1 MCYSTYNLVTQTWI
15 KVKYN
20 DNSIREISLKQLFT
34 DAAKIAASVNDTPQQ
49 DIAILRLLLAIML
62 TVYQR
67 NDIHG
72 KSYQLDRKSD
82 GLKHTWID
90 LYRTSD
96 FNQVIAYL
104 DKHQDEFD
112 FFSKTKP
119 FMQVTADDYNAFI
132 KAKFKPITSKTKE
145 GNVVNSL
152 INRTINQSNNSLSTF
167 AHTPILDK
175 QSLSLT
181 EFIRWVITYQ
191 YFAGT
196 SDKVQFKAEN
206 GWNYGILYA
215 MTPIYF
221 KDINLA
227 KTLVLNLTL
236 IPRSGN
242 VNEPKPI
249 WEQDMHEYLTKLLN
263 DPHRIP
269 DNLPELF
276 TMPSRMFYVVQ
287 NEKQL
292 QALVAKL
299 PNLAIT
305 DNALWNLET
314 MSPFKLNKKA
324 NCYKPIKI
332 EEKEIDDDLWQ
343 NLGLLFTKNSNSP
356 KVTQP
361 YSLTFLQNL
370 YNDDYLDDL
379 PSFSICATGM
389 IDDGNGNSM
398 MPVFF
403 YHDSLDFD
411 SNIVL
416 SANSMYRNRL
426 LTDVEVI
433 KDAAKN
439 LIIFA
444 SHFNESLVKKIRI
457 DFYSQVNLIFRAWLK
472 NLTIDCD
479 LDNVE
484 MQLFHQI
491 YQITK
496 HILNEAVQSQINLNR
511 LETNKKGYNLFTTR
525 NICLHNIGKELKI
538 NG

>member
-1 MCYSTYNLVTQTWI
+1 MCYSTYNLVTQSWL

-20 DNSIREISLKQLFT
+20 DNSIKEISLKQLFT
-34 DAAKIAASVNDTPQQ
+34 DAARIETLANDTPQQ

-72 KSYQLDRKSD
+72 KSYRLDRKSD
-82 GLKHTWID
+82 ELKHTWVD
-90 LYRTSD
+90 LYKTSD

-119 FMQVTADDYNAFI
+119 FMQVIANDYNTFI
-132 KAKFKPITSKTKE
+132 KTKFKPIAGKTKE
-145 GNVVNSL
+145 GNLVNSL
-152 INRTINQSNNSLSTF
+152 INRTINQSKSSLITF
-167 AHTPILDK
+167 AHTSILDK

-196 SDKVQFKAEN
+196 SDKVQFKAEK
-206 GWNYGILYA
+206 GWNYGTLYA

-249 WEQDMHEYLTKLLN
+249 WEQDMHEYLTKLLD

-276 TMPSRMFYVVQ
+276 TMPSRMLYVVQ

-299 PNLAIT
+299 PSLAIT
-305 DNALWNLET
+305 DNALWNLEA

-324 NCYKPIKI
+324 SCYQSIRI
-332 EEKEIDDDLWQ
+332 EKKEIDDDLWQ

-356 KVTQP
+356 KITQP
-361 YSLTFLQNL
+361 YSLTFLQDL

-379 PSFSICATGM
+379 PNFSICAAGM
-389 IDDGNGNSM
+389 VDDGNENSM
-398 MPVFF
+398 MPIYF
-403 YHDSLDFD
+403 YCDSLDFD

-416 SANSMYRNRL
+416 SANSMYRDRL

-433 KDAAKN
+433 KDVGKN

-444 SHFNESLVKKIRI
+444 NHFNESLVKKIKI
-457 DFYSQVNLIFRAWLK
+457 DFYSQIDLIFRAWLE
-472 NLTIDCD
+472 NLTVDCD

-491 YQITK
+491 YQIAK
-496 HILNEAVQSQINLNR
+496 HILNKAVQSQINLNR

>member
-1 MCYSTYNLVTQTWI
+1 MGYSTYNLVTQSWL

-20 DNSIREISLKQLFT
+20 DNSIKEISLKQLFA
-34 DAAKIAASVNDTPQQ
+34 DATKIAGLANDTPQQ
-49 DIAILRLLLAIML
+49 DIAILRLLLATML

-82 GLKHTWID
+82 ELRHTWVD
-90 LYRTSD
+90 LYRTND
-96 FNQVIAYL
+96 FSQVIAYL

-112 FFSKTKP
+112 FFSKNKP

-175 QSLSLT
+175 QNLSLT
-181 EFIRWVITYQ
+181 EFIRWAITYQ

-206 GWNYGILYA
+206 GWNYGTLYA
-215 MTPIYF
+215 MMPIYF

-249 WEQDMHEYLTKLLN
+249 WEQDMHGYLTKLLN

-276 TMPSRMFYVVQ
+276 TMPSRMLYVVR

-299 PNLAIT
+299 PSLAIT

-356 KVTQP
+356 KITQP

-379 PSFSICATGM
+379 PNFSICVTGM
-389 IDDGNGNSM
+389 VDDGNGNSM
-398 MPVFF
+398 MPIYF
-403 YHDSLDFD
+403 YCDSLDFN

-416 SANSMYRNRL
+416 SANSMYRDRL

-433 KDAAKN
+433 KDVAKD

-444 SHFNESLVKKIRI
+444 NHLNESLVKKIKI
-457 DFYSQVNLIFRAWLK
+457 SMV
-472 NLTIDCD
+472 
-479 LDNVE
+479 
-484 MQLFHQI
+484 QI
-491 YQITK
+491 IEK
-496 HILNEAVQSQINLNR
+496 V
-511 LETNKKGYNLFTTR
+511 
-525 NICLHNIGKELKI
+525 
-538 NG
+538 

>member
-1 MCYSTYNLVTQTWI
+1 MCYSTYNLVTHTWL

-20 DNSIREISLKQLFT
+20 DNSIKEISLKRLFT
-34 DAAKIAASVNDTPQQ
+34 DATKIAALANDTPQQ

-82 GLKHTWID
+82 ELKHTWVD

-96 FNQVIAYL
+96 FSQVIAYL

-119 FMQVTADDYNAFI
+119 FMQVIANDYNTFI
-132 KAKFKPITSKTKE
+132 KTKFKPIAGKTKE
-145 GNVVNSL
+145 GNLVNSL
-152 INRTINQSNNSLSTF
+152 INRTINQSKSSLITF
-167 AHTPILDK
+167 AHTSILDK

-196 SDKVQFKAEN
+196 SDKVQFKAKD
-206 GWNYGILYA
+206 GWNCGTLYS
-215 MTPIYF
+215 MIPIYF

-249 WEQDMHEYLTKLLN
+249 WEQDMHEYLTKLLD

-299 PNLAIT
+299 PSLAIT

-314 MSPFKLNKKA
+314 MSPFRLNKKA

-332 EEKEIDDDLWQ
+332 EKKEIDDDLWQ

-356 KVTQP
+356 KITQP

-379 PSFSICATGM
+379 PSFLICTTGM
-389 IDDGNGNSM
+389 VDDGKGSSM
-398 MPVFF
+398 MPIYF
-403 YHDSLDFD
+403 YCDSLGFD

-416 SANSMYRNRL
+416 STNSMYRDRL

-433 KDAAKN
+433 KDVGKN

-444 SHFNESLVKKIRI
+444 NHFNESLVKKIRI
-457 DFYSQVNLIFRAWLK
+457 DFYGQVDLIFRAWLK
-472 NLTIDCD
+472 NSTIDCD

-491 YQITK
+491 YQIAK
-496 HILNEAVQSQINLNR
+496 HILNEAIQSQINFNR

>member
-1 MCYSTYNLVTQTWI
+1 MCYSTYSLVTQPWL
-15 KVKYN
+15 KAKYN
-20 DNSIREISLKQLFT
+20 DSSIKEISLKQLFT
-34 DAAKIAASVNDTPQQ
+34 DAAKIATLANDTPQQ

-82 GLKHTWID
+82 ELKRTWVD
-90 LYRTSD
+90 LYKTSD

-104 DKHQDEFD
+104 DKRQNEFD

-181 EFIRWVITYQ
+181 EFIRWAITYQ

-206 GWNYGILYA
+206 GWNYGTLYG

-236 IPRSGN
+236 TPRSGN
-242 VNEPKPI
+242 INEPKPI
-249 WEQDMHEYLTKLLN
+249 WEQDMHEYLTKLLD

-276 TMPSRMFYVVQ
+276 TIPSRMLYVVQ

-299 PNLAIT
+299 PNLAVN

-356 KVTQP
+356 EITQP

-379 PSFSICATGM
+379 PSFLMCTAGM
-389 IDDGNGNSM
+389 VDDGNGNSM

-403 YHDSLDFD
+403 YCDSLDFD

-416 SANSMYRNRL
+416 STNSMYRDRL

-433 KDAAKN
+433 KDVAKN
-439 LIIFA
+439 LVIFA
-444 SHFNESLVKKIRI
+444 NHFNESLVKKIKI
-457 DFYSQVNLIFRAWLK
+457 DFYSQVDLVFRAWLK

-491 YQITK
+491 YQIAK
-496 HILNEAVQSQINLNR
+496 YILSKAVQSQINLNR
-511 LETNKKGYNLFTTR
+511 LETNKKGYNLFTAR
-525 NICLHNIGKELKI
+525 NICLHNIGRELKI

>member
-1 MCYSTYNLVTQTWI
+1 MCYSTYNLVTQPWLKIRCDDSSI
-15 KVKYN
+15 K
-20 DNSIREISLKQLFT
+20 EISLKQLFT
-34 DAAKIAASVNDTPQQ
+34 DATKIAALANDTPQQ

-72 KSYQLDRKSD
+72 KSYRLDRKSD
-82 GLKHTWID
+82 ELKHTWVD
-90 LYRTSD
+90 LYKTSD
-96 FNQVIAYL
+96 FSQAIAYL
-104 DKHQDEFD
+104 NKHQDEFD

-119 FMQVTADDYNAFI
+119 FMQVTADDYNTFI
-132 KAKFKPITSKTKE
+132 KAKFKPIAGKTKE

-181 EFIRWVITYQ
+181 EFIRWAITYQ

-196 SDKVQFKAEN
+196 SDKVQFKAKD
-206 GWNYGILYA
+206 GWNYGTLYA

-249 WEQDMHEYLTKLLN
+249 WEQDMHEYLTKLLD

-276 TMPSRMFYVVQ
+276 TIPSRMLYVVQ

-299 PNLAIT
+299 PSLTIN

-332 EEKEIDDDLWQ
+332 KEKEIDDDLWQ

-356 KVTQP
+356 EITQP

-379 PSFSICATGM
+379 PSFLMCTAGM
-389 IDDGNGNSM
+389 VDDGNGNSM

-403 YHDSLDFD
+403 YCDSLDFD

-416 SANSMYRNRL
+416 STNSMYRDRL

-433 KDAAKN
+433 KDVAKD

-444 SHFNESLVKKIRI
+444 NHFNESLVKKMKI
-457 DFYSQVNLIFRAWLK
+457 DFYSQVDLVFRAWLE

-484 MQLFHQI
+484 MHLFHQI
-491 YQITK
+491 HQIAK
-496 HILNEAVQSQINLNR
+496 HILNKTVQSQINLNR
-511 LETNKKGYNLFTTR
+511 LQTNKKGYNLFTAK
-525 NICLHNIGKELKI
+525 NVCLRTIRRKLKI

>member
-1 MCYSTYNLVTQTWI
+1 MCYSTYNLVTHTWL

-20 DNSIREISLKQLFT
+20 DSSIKEISLKQLFT
-34 DAAKIAASVNDTPQQ
+34 DATKIVALANDTPQQ

-72 KSYQLDRKSD
+72 KSYRPDRKSD
-82 GLKHTWID
+82 ELKYTWID

-119 FMQVTADDYNAFI
+119 FMQVTADDYNTFI

-152 INRTINQSNNSLSTF
+152 INRTINQSKSSLITF

-181 EFIRWVITYQ
+181 EFIRWAITYQ

-196 SDKVQFKAEN
+196 SDKVQFKAKD
-206 GWNYGILYA
+206 GWNCGTLYA

-221 KDINLA
+221 KNINLA

-236 IPRSGN
+236 TPRSGN

-249 WEQDMHEYLTKLLN
+249 WEQDMHEYLTKLLD

-276 TMPSRMFYVVQ
+276 TIPSRMLYVIQ

-292 QALVAKL
+292 QALVAKM
-299 PNLAIT
+299 PSLAIN

-332 EEKEIDDDLWQ
+332 ERIEIDDDLWQ

-356 KVTQP
+356 KITQP

-370 YNDDYLDDL
+370 YNDDYLDNL
-379 PSFSICATGM
+379 PIFSMCTAGM
-389 IDDGNGNSM
+389 VDDGNVSSM
-398 MPVFF
+398 MPIYF
-403 YHDSLDFD
+403 YCDSLDFD

-416 SANSMYRNRL
+416 SANSIYRDRL

-433 KDAAKN
+433 KNVAKD
-439 LIIFA
+439 LIMFA
-444 SHFNESLVKKIRI
+444 NHLNESLVKKIKI
-457 DFYSQVNLIFRAWLK
+457 DFYSQVDLIFRAWLK

-484 MQLFHQI
+484 MQLFHQVH
-491 YQITK
+491 QIAK
-496 HILNEAVQSQINLNR
+496 HILNKSVQSQINLNR
-511 LETNKKGYNLFTTR
+511 LETNKKGYNLFIARNACLR
-525 NICLHNIGKELKI
+525 NIGRKLKI

>member
-1 MCYSTYNLVTQTWI
+1 MGYSTYNLVTQSWL

-20 DNSIREISLKQLFT
+20 DNSIKEISLKQLFA
-34 DAAKIAASVNDTPQQ
+34 DATKIAGLANDTPQQ
-49 DIAILRLLLAIML
+49 DIAILRLLLATML

-82 GLKHTWID
+82 ELRHTWVD
-90 LYRTSD
+90 LYRTND
-96 FNQVIAYL
+96 FSQVIAYL
-104 DKHQDEFD
+104 NKHQDEFD

-119 FMQVTADDYNAFI
+119 FMQVTADDYNTFI

-152 INRTINQSNNSLSTF
+152 INRTISQSKSSLITF

-181 EFIRWVITYQ
+181 EFIRWTITYQ

-196 SDKVQFKAEN
+196 SDKVQFKAEK
-206 GWNYGILYA
+206 GWNYGTLYA

-221 KDINLA
+221 KNINLA

-249 WEQDMHEYLTKLLN
+249 WEQDMHEYLTKLLD

-299 PNLAIT
+299 PSLAIT

-314 MSPFKLNKKA
+314 MAPFKLNKKA

-332 EEKEIDDDLWQ
+332 EEKEINDDLWQ

-356 KVTQP
+356 KITQP

-379 PSFSICATGM
+379 PHFSMCATG
-389 IDDGNGNSM
+389 IVDDGKSNSM
-398 MPVFF
+398 MPIFF

-416 SANSMYRNRL
+416 STNSMYRDRL

-433 KDAAKN
+433 KDVTRD

-444 SHFNESLVKKIRI
+444 NYLNKSLVKKIKI
-457 DFYSQVNLIFRAWLK
+457 DFYSQVNLIFRAWLE
-472 NLTIDCD
+472 NLTVDCD

-491 YQITK
+491 YQIAK
-496 HILNEAVQSQINLNR
+496 HILNKAVQSQINLNR

>member
-1 MCYSTYNLVTQTWI
+1 MGYSTYNLVTQSWL

-20 DNSIREISLKQLFT
+20 DNSIKEISLKQLFA
-34 DAAKIAASVNDTPQQ
+34 DATKIAGLANDTPQQ
-49 DIAILRLLLAIML
+49 DIAILRLLLATML

-82 GLKHTWID
+82 ELRHTWVD
-90 LYRTSD
+90 LYRTND
-96 FNQVIAYL
+96 FSQVIAYL
-104 DKHQDEFD
+104 NKHQDEFD

-119 FMQVTADDYNAFI
+119 FMQVTADDYNTFI

-152 INRTINQSNNSLSTF
+152 INRTISQSKSSLITF

-181 EFIRWVITYQ
+181 EFIRWTITYQ

-196 SDKVQFKAEN
+196 SDKVQFKAEK
-206 GWNYGILYA
+206 GWNYGTLYA

-221 KDINLA
+221 KNINLA

-249 WEQDMHEYLTKLLN
+249 WEQDMHEYLTKLLD

-299 PNLAIT
+299 PSLAIT

-314 MSPFKLNKKA
+314 MAPFKLNKKA

-332 EEKEIDDDLWQ
+332 EEKEINDDLWQ

-356 KVTQP
+356 KITQP

-379 PSFSICATGM
+379 PHFSMCATG
-389 IDDGNGNSM
+389 IVDDGKNNSM
-398 MPVFF
+398 MPIFF

-416 SANSMYRNRL
+416 STNSMYRDRL

-433 KDAAKN
+433 KDVTRD

-444 SHFNESLVKKIRI
+444 NYLNKSLVKKIKI
-457 DFYSQVNLIFRAWLK
+457 DFYSQVNLIFRAWLE
-472 NLTIDCD
+472 NLTVDCD

-491 YQITK
+491 YQIAK
-496 HILNEAVQSQINLNR
+496 HILNKAVQSQINLNR